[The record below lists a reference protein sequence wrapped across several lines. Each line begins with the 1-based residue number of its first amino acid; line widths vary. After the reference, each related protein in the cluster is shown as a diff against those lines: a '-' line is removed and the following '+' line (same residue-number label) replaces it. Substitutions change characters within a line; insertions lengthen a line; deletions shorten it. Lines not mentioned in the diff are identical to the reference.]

1 MSARAAR
8 AGGTLT
14 DGLIVP
20 QRAELVWVE
29 GTDAASFLNGLFTND
44 AEALRQ
50 GHSQLSLLLD
60 SKGRVRTFVRV
71 RRDGPDAYT
80 LVLQAGDGERM
91 VADLE
96 RYHFSEALEIL
107 GPEAV
112 GTIVVD
118 DRGPAAPLASV
129 ELDVVGWV
137 DGTREL
143 VVPEPAA
150 ALTSAGLS
158 PTTPEALDAL
168 RIRTGTP
175 MPRRDFG
182 DATLVHELGLEH
194 LAVSFTKGCYLGQ
207 ETVARVEHRG
217 KVNRR
222 LRTLEL
228 HGDSREGSTVIHEG
242 SEVGTLGTVARLGP
256 DLWGALGLLRA
267 GVPDQATVSVGNVG
281 GRVVP
286 FSGR

>member
-1 MSARAAR
+1 MIARAVR

-20 QRAELVWVE
+20 QKAELVWVE

-60 SKGRVRTFVRV
+60 AKGRLRTFVRV
-71 RRDGPDAYT
+71 RRDAPDAYT

-107 GPEAV
+107 GPEPV
-112 GTIVVD
+112 DTIVVD
-118 DRGPAAPLASV
+118 DRRPVALADSA

-137 DGTREL
+137 EATREL

-150 ALTSAGLS
+150 ALASAGLS
-158 PTTPEALDAL
+158 PTSFEALDAL
-168 RIRTGTP
+168 RVRTGTP
-175 MPRRDFG
+175 MPGRDFG
-182 DATLVHELGLEH
+182 EATLVHELGLEH

-222 LRTLEL
+222 LRALEL
-228 HGDSREGSTVIHEG
+228 DEDAREGGAVIHEG
-242 SEVGTLGTVARLGP
+242 SEVGTLGTVARLGS

-267 GVPDQATVSVGNVG
+267 GVPDQATVSVGGVG

>member
-8 AGGTLT
+8 AGGTLA

-20 QRAELVWVE
+20 QEAELVWVE

-60 SKGRVRTFVRV
+60 PKGRVRTFVRV
-71 RRDGPDAYT
+71 RRDEPDAYT

-91 VADLE
+91 VADLD
-96 RYHFSEALEIL
+96 RYHFSETLEIL

-112 GTIVVD
+112 DTIVVD
-118 DRGPAAPLASV
+118 DCGPAAPVDSV

-150 ALTSAGLS
+150 ALASAGLS
-158 PTTPEALDAL
+158 PTTPGALDAL

-182 DATLVHELGLEH
+182 EATLVHELGLER

-228 HGDSREGSTVIHEG
+228 YGDSREGSPVIHEG
-242 SEVGTLGTVARLGP
+242 SEVGTLGTVARLDS

-267 GVPDQATVSVGNVG
+267 GVPDQATVSVGDVG

-286 FSGR
+286 SSGR